1 MGPKMQEQME
11 VDILLRVQ
19 FNSIAPLMELSLPRG
34 ARESQVTRPDI
45 IFGSLIP
52 TEASGPK
59 P

>member
-34 ARESQVTRPDI
+34 ARESQVTAARHHFRVAYSD
-45 IFGSLIP
+45 
-52 TEASGPK
+52 
-59 P
+59 